1 MSKNKL
7 KDHYIYINNFD
18 EKIVIN
24 KDGTESIYNNFKIT
38 DKDFVFYDNQHIV
51 GTDLKQSTNLK
62 GMATIN
68 YFNNYTKFSQGIFR
82 LRKLNKGHHIHF
94 CMSKEIK
101 NIISNE
107 EINSIDILTFLLE
120 NEIKTLD
127 SDYIIMLEQHLFNM
141 IRKNENKDSFII
153 NNFYNQYLNK
163 EDLLDTNKPKLTFTN
178 KNLCENK
185 YKMELSTEL
194 QENYNY
200 IYIYSH
206 INFYW

>member
-1 MSKNKL
+1 
-7 KDHYIYINNFD
+7 
-18 EKIVIN
+18 
-24 KDGTESIYNNFKIT
+24 
-38 DKDFVFYDNQHIV
+38 
-51 GTDLKQSTNLK
+51 
-62 GMATIN
+62 MATIN

-101 NIISNE
+101 NIISKD

-141 IRKNENKDSFII
+141 IRKNENKESFII

-178 KNLCENK
+178 TNLCENR
-185 YKMELSTEL
+185 YKIELSKEL
-194 QENYNY
+194 QENYNN
-200 IYIYSH
+200 ICEHMKKLIS
-206 INFYW
+206 INENNTNLQIQEQRQNNNSNNSNNSNSNNSNSSKLI